1 MSPGASLPFQS
12 ANRRWLVP
20 VVLVLAAAFALH
32 FGRRSLSP
40 DAPALVVYCAHDAV
54 FAEAILRDFEKQS
67 GIAVV
72 VRYDSEATKSLGFV
86 NLLIQEKE
94 NPQCDVFWN
103 NELLG
108 TCELQ
113 EQQVLAPYS
122 GPGFER
128 IPERYK
134 DPGGH
139 WTGFAARLRV
149 YIVNTDRCPANEAAI
164 ESRLEGKDDLA
175 RVTIAQPLFGT
186 TLTQY
191 TLLWHEW
198 GETRCRD
205 WHKDLRDRGIREVKG
220 NAATRSLVAD
230 GACDFG
236 FTDSDD
242 YFGAKDEG
250 KPVAALPVRVNGKTI
265 CIPNSVAIIR
275 GTRQIENAQK
285 LVDYLLSAEIELRLA
300 NSESRQIPL
309 GPTDTDKVPEE
320 LRPLVDWAA
329 EGADLRPLLPARQAV
344 IRWLKS
350 EYLR

>member
-1 MSPGASLPFQS
+1 
-12 ANRRWLVP
+12 
-20 VVLVLAAAFALH
+20 VLLALAAFFAILFWPH
-32 FGRRSLSP
+32 SGTGP
-40 DAPALVVYCAHDAV
+40 LVVYCAHDAV
-54 FAEAILRDFEKQS
+54 FAEGILRDFELES
-67 GIAVV
+67 GIQVA

-108 TCELQ
+108 TCELK
-113 EQQVLAPYS
+113 EQQVLAPYQ

-128 IPERYK
+128 IPDNFK
-134 DPGGH
+134 DPDGY
-139 WTGFAARLRV
+139 WAGFAARLRV
-149 YIVNTDRCPANEAAI
+149 YIINTDRMTADEAAI
-164 ESRLEGKDDLA
+164 ESRLDGTDDLS

-198 GETRCRD
+198 GDRRLRD
-205 WHKDLRDRGIREVKG
+205 WQQALQKRGIREVKG

-242 YFGAKDEG
+242 YFGAKDDG

-275 GTRQIENAQK
+275 GTRQIENAQR
-285 LVDYLLSAEIELRLA
+285 LVNYLLSAETELRLA
-300 NSESRQIPL
+300 RSESRQIPL
-309 GPTDTDKVPEE
+309 GPIETEKIPEE
-320 LRPLVDWAA
+320 LRPLVEWAA